1 MASQPSQEAV
11 LALAGDVMLGR
22 GAGEQVLRKGPA
34 YPWGDT
40 RDALRSAGA
49 AIINLE
55 CVIASG
61 GEPWSRWPKEFHF
74 RSSPLAIR
82 RLQLAGIDCVTLA
95 NNHVFDYEVDAFFE
109 MQPLLEAGGIAF
121 TGAGRNLAEA
131 ARPALLDIDGLKI
144 GVVAFTDNEEG
155 WGATS
160 DSCGT
165 NWIPIVPEAVAVVR
179 SAIRNAREHGAQFVV
194 VSIHWGPNMALRP
207 PDDFRH
213 FARLCIAAG
222 ADLWFGHSAHLF
234 QGIEIIDGHPV
245 IYDAGDFVD
254 DYAVDPKLRNDWGL
268 LFRAH
273 LVGSEVREL
282 ELIPTLIENCQVNF
296 ACGTTRQQIAARASQ
311 LCSEFATPIQERHGS
326 LFIDCQGGSHD
337 TAGSSYISQH
347 QGG

>member
-1 MASQPSQEAV
+1 MAPQPSQEAV

-22 GAGEQVLRKGPA
+22 GVGEEILRKGPA

-40 RDALRSAGA
+40 RDALQGA
-49 AIINLE
+49 DAAVINLE

-61 GEPWSRWPKEFHF
+61 GEPWARWPKAFHF
-74 RSSPLAIR
+74 RSSPLAIQT
-82 RLQLAGIDCVTLA
+82 LQLAGIDCVTLA
-95 NNHVFDYEVDAFFE
+95 NNHVFDYEGDAFLE
-109 MQPLLEAGGIAF
+109 MLTLLETGGIAF

-131 ARPALLDIDGLKI
+131 ARPALLDIRGLRI
-144 GVVAFTDNEEG
+144 GVISFTDNEEG

-160 DSCGT
+160 DSRGI
-165 NWIPIVPEAVAVVR
+165 NWIPIVPEAVSVVR
-179 SAIRNAREHGAQFVV
+179 SAIRKAREHGAQFVV
-194 VSIHWGPNMALRP
+194 VSIHWGPNMVLRP
-207 PDDFRH
+207 PDHFRR

-222 ADLWFGHSAHLF
+222 ADLWLGHSSHLF

-254 DYAVDPKLRNDWGL
+254 DYAVDPELHNNWGL

-273 LVGSEVREL
+273 LLGPAVREL

-296 ACGTTRQQIAARASQ
+296 ARGDAKQQIAARASL
-311 LCSEFATPIQERHGS
+311 LCSEFATPVHERNGS
-326 LFIDCQGGSHD
+326 LFIDCQGGAHD
-337 TAGSSYISQH
+337 TACSSYVSQY